1 MGASSVTLKNK
12 EKRKKILK
20 RKSVNEFMFVGSE
33 DTKVIIQGYAITGV
47 TDISFTSNVE
57 EDAVVL
63 LAERGITRKI
73 NKGHTIQ
80 CKISKPYLGRDRLQ
94 EFTGMTDLSG
104 QFVYGA
110 NAVEFNEATISSYS
124 VSVDTNSSPKISIDM
139 KIFGDFKPTTNI
151 AATQSDYSFEELGP
165 DSVSVDVE
173 GRNSILTDFSYSVN
187 FDVKPT
193 YEIDSIKSSSAKILS
208 PIKYSTSAKM
218 LMDEQEFED
227 VTGLIQSETFNIN
240 ITFDIRDTGNSV
252 LNTYNIP
259 NASISSQEVSVA
271 AGDLVQFSIQYQG
284 LQLNV

>member
-57 EDAVVL
+57 VDAVVL

-227 VTGLIQSETFNIN
+227 VTGLIQSETFNRN